1 MARKIASVGL
11 LACACLAA
19 GCSPTAWS
27 WPGQSSRGRTVT
39 AQSLRDPNAALR
51 ENEAGL
57 ALLAK
62 GDLDQAR
69 AAFLRALAA
78 DAEFGPAENNL
89 GKVSLMQGD
98 LHEAAR
104 RFDEARRLMPRH
116 AGPCNNL
123 GLVYEEAWR
132 RKTSP
137 QPGSGQVSF
146 DARSELNRAI
156 EQYRAAIIL
165 DAGSIEYRANLVR
178 ALVHRGDRTD
188 EVRSLLKQVMEQD
201 TRPQWQTWARRQWT
215 ALGRESE

>member
-1 MARKIASVGL
+1 MACKIAWVGL
-11 LACACLAA
+11 LVCASLAA
-19 GCSPTAWS
+19 GCSAKSWS
-27 WPGQSSRGRTVT
+27 WTGDTSRSRTVT
-39 AQSLRDPNAALR
+39 ARSPRDSNAAAR

-62 GDLDQAR
+62 GELEQAR
-69 AAFLRALAA
+69 AAFLRALVA

-104 RFDEARRLMPRH
+104 RFDEAHRLMPRH

-137 QPGSGQVSF
+137 APGSGGVRF

-156 EQYRAAIIL
+156 DQYREAISL
-165 DAGSIEYRANLVR
+165 DAGNIEYRANLVR

-188 EVRSLLKQVMEQD
+188 EVRSLLRQVVEKD
-201 TRPQWQTWARRQWT
+201 VRPQWRAWAGRQL
-215 ALGRESE
+215 ASMGPNRP